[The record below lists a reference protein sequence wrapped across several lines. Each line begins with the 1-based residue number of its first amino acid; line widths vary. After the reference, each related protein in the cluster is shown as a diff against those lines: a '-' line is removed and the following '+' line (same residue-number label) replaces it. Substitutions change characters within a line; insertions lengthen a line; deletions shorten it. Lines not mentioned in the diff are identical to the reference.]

1 MEAKGDQRR
10 TIRKKSRSDVE
21 GAAKVREVVPP
32 MVAGMP
38 ATAVLAKEPGVS
50 L

>member
-1 MEAKGDQRR
+1 M
-10 TIRKKSRSDVE
+10 RKKSRSAAE

-32 MVAGMP
+32 RVAGMP
-38 ATAVLAKEPGVS
+38 ATAVLAKVPGVS